1 MTTAIGTPLAEIL
14 AAFSADFELE
24 ESPARDEL
32 LEKAKLHI
40 LDAIGIAFA
49 ATRAEDGYSE
59 ALMRTVR
66 SYGSAPDATVI
77 GYGDKVAAP
86 LSALVNGALI
96 HGVEFDDTYY
106 ERTVHTEAFA
116 VSATMGLAEREA
128 RSGLDLVEA
137 WVVAT
142 EVALRLSCGPVRVEN
157 LYDTGFHTSSIF
169 GTFGAAAG
177 AATLLRLDAE
187 KTANA
192 LALCTSFASGTAAGW
207 NSGSGRNK
215 SVQPGWAAMS
225 GTTAA
230 LMAAEGYACAHDTL
244 EAPNGLY
251 FSHAW
256 RDGWSREAILEEL
269 GSSWKLLDLAFKV
282 YPAGGMI
289 QAAND
294 CTRTLVLEHDIRP
307 DEVQRIEVAV
317 PSQFRDVLAGLLESS
332 YRPVSGYTQ
341 FGSWP
346 CNVARM
352 ILSRRVGLEHLTK
365 DAVSDPAL
373 LDLADR
379 VVCTASDEE
388 CDDPADNSTT
398 VAIETSR
405 GRFETRRGKHSGH
418 PGEATRDTIV
428 EKFSANAGLAISPGQ
443 SNAIADVVLR
453 LEELEDVGQLT
464 ALLHP

>member
-1 MTTAIGTPLAEIL
+1 
-14 AAFSADFELE
+14 
-24 ESPARDEL
+24 
-32 LEKAKLHI
+32 
-40 LDAIGIAFA
+40 
-49 ATRAEDGYSE
+49 
-59 ALMRTVR
+59 MRVVR
-66 SYGSAPDATVI
+66 SYGSAPEATVI
-77 GYGDKVAAP
+77 GYGDRVAAP
-86 LSALVNGALI
+86 LSALANGALV

-116 VSATMGLAEREA
+116 VSATMALAEREA
-128 RSGLDLVEA
+128 RSGLELAEA

-142 EVALRLSCGPVRVEN
+142 EVALRLACGPVRVEN

-177 AATLLRLDAE
+177 VANLLRLDADA
-187 KTANA
+187 TANA

-207 NSGSGRNK
+207 DTASGRNK

-256 RDGWSREAILEEL
+256 RDGWSREGIVEQL

-294 CTRTLVLEHDIRP
+294 CTRALVLEHDIRP
-307 DEVQRIEVAV
+307 DEVQRVEVAV
-317 PSQFRDVLAGLLESS
+317 PVQFRDVLAGLLPSS
-332 YRPVSGYTQ
+332 YRPMSGYTQ
-341 FGSWP
+341 FSSWP

-352 ILSRRVGLEHLTK
+352 ILSRRVGLEHLTD
-365 DAVSDPAL
+365 DAVSDPSL

-379 VVCTASDEE
+379 VFCTASDEE
-388 CDDPADNSTT
+388 CDDPADNPTT
-398 VAIETSR
+398 VAIETPR
-405 GRFETRRGKHSGH
+405 GRFETKRGKHSGH
-418 PGEATRDTIV
+418 PGEATRDVIV
-428 EKFSANAGLAISPGQ
+428 EKFRSNAGLVLAP
-443 SNAIADVVLR
+443 ARTDAVVDAVLT
-453 LEELEDVGQLT
+453 LEDLDDVGRLT
-464 ALLHP
+464 ALLRP